1 MYRLPTSKRLLIATF
16 CFLSIF
22 TLQSQHQPDFLPFT
36 QFSITMKLSP
46 MIALPLKGM
55 EDVDWSGPLRAYF
68 GTVYGST
75 DVFNDEVNT
84 LNKLRQDVRGAAN
97 DNVGRDLLYKY
108 YAQLELLA
116 LRIPISENDCR
127 INFTWH
133 DAFTHHSNTQ
143 HSIAFEKASLL
154 FNLACI
160 NSHIGAEADDL
171 KISFNRFKD
180 AAGIFTFIVS
190 NFLHAPSTD
199 LSQDTVKALCKL
211 MVAQA
216 QESFVERLL
225 TENSSSSM
233 LPKLAKAASNLYK
246 AAAESLQSVQTDKG
260 WGEKYWHQY
269 CSVKSKY
276 YLSVAHDQNS
286 KTLENNGKYGEAI
299 AHLKIAISNIQEIY
313 KSSVPPQYSTF
324 YDVIITLQDAMK
336 ERIVSLEKENDLIYH
351 STVPSAA
358 SIAAIPAVEAATPTP
373 MSDLYKDSQELSK
386 IIGKELFEKVIPLSV
401 HQQTS
406 LYSEEKATLLRAEG
420 EKIEIAN
427 EELASALEFLDLPNA
442 LRSLKND
449 TSDILTLK
457 KSQGIDSQ
465 VNDWADQVSSVGNN
479 GFTFEALDTI
489 KRTIY
494 DDLKNAERLLQEEE
508 KNYESAKTEFKQS
521 WTQASSTTMNSG
533 LFSDISRIKHD
544 LSNAT
549 TSDERLKNIL
559 KGAEADIQILKLG
572 PNNPK
577 LRALFD
583 NIQATPSQADH
594 GSSLLDLDQTQ
605 DDGAID
611 SFLEQTQHYLDNL
624 QVIRNERDAHFVEF
638 KDKVHK
644 DDISGIL
651 VLNNKNPDVQETL
664 FKSEL
669 AKFQPFQSE
678 FDDSIKRQK
687 ILLKELTVTWKKVLE
702 NKSVRN
708 KNLQKEE
715 LESRRNALI
724 NKFQNAYTSWKDGE
738 QGLQKAHEF
747 YQKLLSF
754 TKSTLSNA
762 QDFVSNRREEALKL
776 RNTLSTSSNLNS
788 QDILRDQLARL
799 SVTSSQSP
807 GPLQSSYASRGSIS
821 STGYESEYSPAA
833 SLTSPVPQ
841 ARPQP
846 TSNWSE
852 NSYFNGSQAPP
863 LVPAKPA
870 TPTYPPQAPSY
881 GDYSSRSVQSQY
893 SSAPPSQPQYSAIPT
908 QPSYQQPA
916 SQPAY
921 STPSYGQQYSQTS
934 YQQPAPVQ
942 SSYQTPTSSQP
953 SHQQN
958 PTQTSYQQV
967 PTQPSY
973 RQTPP
978 PQPQYSSYQ
987 PQPSYGNYQPQPQY
1001 PQSYQQQPAP
1011 PQPPQNQPYHSY
1023 NSPQNSGSQYGY
1035 SGTPAQKDYSKM
1047 PPPPPPPGQ
1056 GQSGQGYYR

>member
-1 MYRLPTSKRLLIATF
+1 L
-16 CFLSIF
+16 FL
-22 TLQSQHQPDFLPFT
+22 TLQSQYQPDFSAFT

-55 EDVDWSGPLRAYF
+55 DDVDWSGPLRAYF
-68 GTVYGST
+68 GSVYGST

-84 LNKLRQDVRGAAN
+84 LNKLRQDVRGAVN

-116 LRIPISENDCR
+116 LRIPISENECR

-133 DAFTHHSNTQ
+133 DAFTHQSNTQ

-154 FNLACI
+154 FNLACV
-160 NSHIGAEADDL
+160 NSHIGAETDDL
-171 KISFNRFKD
+171 KLAFNRFKD

-233 LPKLAKAASNLYK
+233 VPKLAKAASNLYK
-246 AAAESLQSVQTDKG
+246 AAAESLQSVHTDKG

-276 YLSVAHDQNS
+276 YLSVAHDQDS
-286 KTLENNGKYGEAI
+286 KSLENNGKYGEAI

-351 STVPSAA
+351 CTVPSAA
-358 SIAAIPAVEAATPTP
+358 SIAAITAVEAATPTP

-386 IIGKELFEKVIPLSV
+386 LIGKELFEKVIPLSV

-442 LRSLKND
+442 LRSLKSD
-449 TSDILTLK
+449 ASDILTLK

-465 VNDWADQVSSVGNN
+465 VNDWADQVSAVGNKSK
-479 GFTFEALDTI
+479 FTFEGLDAI

-494 DDLKNAERLLQEEE
+494 DDMKTAERLLQEEE

-559 KGAEADIQILKLG
+559 KGTENDIQILKLG

-583 NIQATPSQADH
+583 SIQATPSQAEN
-594 GSSLLDLDQTQ
+594 GSSLLDLDQAQ
-605 DDGAID
+605 DDGTID
-611 SFLEQTQHYLDNL
+611 ALLEQTQHYLDSL
-624 QVIRNERDAHFVEF
+624 QVIRNERDARFVEF

-651 VLNNKNPDVQETL
+651 VLNNKNPDIQETL

-708 KNLQKEE
+708 QNLQKEE
-715 LESRRNALI
+715 LETRRKALI
-724 NKFQNAYTSWKDGE
+724 NKFLNAYTSWTDAEK
-738 QGLQKAHEF
+738 GLQKAHEF
-747 YQKLLSF
+747 YQKLLTF

-762 QDFVSNRREEALKL
+762 QDFVSNRGEEALKL
-776 RNTLSTSSNLNS
+776 RNIMSASSNQNS
-788 QDILRDQLARL
+788 QDILRDQLSRL

-807 GPLQSSYASRGSIS
+807 QPLQSSYANRGSVS

-841 ARPQP
+841 ARDPS
-846 TSNWSE
+846 TSSWNE
-852 NSYFNGSQAPP
+852 NSYFDRSHAPP
-863 LVPAKPA
+863 PASAKPA
-870 TPTYPPQAPSY
+870 TPTYPPRAPSY
-881 GDYSSRSVQSQY
+881 GDYSSRSVHPQY
-893 SSAPPSQPQYSAIPT
+893 SSPPPSQPQYSSFPT
-908 QPSYQQPA
+908 QPSYQQST
-916 SQPAY
+916 SQ
-921 STPSYGQQYSQTS
+921 PSYGAPYYGHQYSQTS

-942 SSYQTPTSSQP
+942 SSYQPPASSQSSNQP
-953 SHQQN
+953 LTQSSYQQVS
-958 PTQTSYQQV
+958 TQTSYQQNP
-967 PTQPSY
+967 PTQLAH
-973 RQTPP
+973 
-978 PQPQYSSYQ
+978 SSYQ
-987 PQPSYGNYQPQPQY
+987 SQPSYGNYQAQPQY
-1001 PQSYQQQPAP
+1001 PQSYQQQPPP
-1011 PQPPQNQPYHSY
+1011 PQIQYNTPPQLPQTQTYESY
-1023 NSPQNSGSQYGY
+1023 NSPQHPGSQYGY
-1035 SGTPAQKDYSKM
+1035 SGAPAQKDYSKM

-1056 GQSGQGYYR
+1056 SQSGQGYYR